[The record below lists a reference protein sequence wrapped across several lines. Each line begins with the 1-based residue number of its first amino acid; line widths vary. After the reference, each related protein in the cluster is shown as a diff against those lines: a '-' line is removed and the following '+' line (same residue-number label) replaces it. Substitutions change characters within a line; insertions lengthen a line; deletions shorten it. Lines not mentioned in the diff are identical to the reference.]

1 MRIIFSAAL
10 FSMAFTL
17 FIFGLSN
24 QDFSEATYGGPNT
37 FDKFSSHRLDG
48 PTKFSHLATS
58 IMDEKFMSHTHMTS
72 QVPKVDNVDREHSPT
87 ESHTHMT
94 SQVPKVDNVDREH
107 SPTESHTHMT
117 SQVPK
122 VDNVDR
128 EHSPTGSHTR
138 TTSQVPKVDNDDK
151 IKQSNHKIG
160 PSRINEI
167 LQIEAQGADCSPQF
181 FDSDDSNINYDRVL
195 VKDSALFKNKN
206 EVEKGTSLSTAQI
219 DDTSI
224 LPSYPL
230 CN

>member
-1 MRIIFSAAL
+1 MNVRIIFSAAL

-17 FIFGLSN
+17 FTLFIFSLSN
-24 QDFSEATYGGPNT
+24 QDFSEATYGGPKT

-48 PTKFSHLATS
+48 PTKFSHLATP
-58 IMDEKFMSHTHMTS
+58 IMDGKFMSHT
-72 QVPKVDNVDREHSPT
+72 PT
-87 ESHTHMT
+87 
-94 SQVPKVDNVDREH
+94 
-107 SPTESHTHMT
+107 T

-128 EHSPTGSHTR
+128 EHSPTGSHTPTTSQVPKVDNVDR
-138 TTSQVPKVDNDDK
+138 EHSPTGSHTPTTSQVPKVDNDDK
-151 IKQSNHKIG
+151 IKRSNHKIE

-181 FDSDDSNINYDRVL
+181 FDSDDSNINYDRDL

-206 EVEKGTSLSTAQI
+206 EVEKGTILSTAQI